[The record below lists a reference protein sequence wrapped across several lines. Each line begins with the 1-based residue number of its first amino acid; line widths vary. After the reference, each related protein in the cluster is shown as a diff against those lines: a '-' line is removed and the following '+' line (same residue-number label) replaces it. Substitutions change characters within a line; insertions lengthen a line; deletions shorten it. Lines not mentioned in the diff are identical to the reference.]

1 MYGKVGVQSLSDG
14 ATGPVRLDKRGNLMV
29 SLSGK
34 YSEAALAGRLYS
46 VMNQAAVA
54 TTADDAL
61 TWTGLGIANPTGSGK
76 LAIMLGFCFSL
87 TVVGSD
93 EGALSLMVGT
103 EEGFADNL
111 TIINSL
117 PSGLASAM
125 YADDGATI
133 VDATLWQIMGMY
145 GTAAIT
151 TWNMSGPQNIELNG
165 SYILE
170 PGRSIMT
177 STTTIITTSPVFGF
191 LWEEVDV

>member
-1 MYGKVGVQSLSDG
+1 MEIEGRTKGGVKGS
-14 ATGPVRLDKRGNLMV
+14 VRLDDYGNV
-29 SLSGK
+29 AITSGGALR
-34 YSEAALAGRLYS
+34 EAALGGRLFS

-76 LAIMLGFCFSL
+76 KAIMHGFCFAL

-111 TIINSL
+111 TIVNSL
-117 PSGLASAM
+117 PSGSASKM

-133 VDATLWQIMGMY
+133 VDATLWQTFAMY
-145 GTAAIT
+145 GTGAIT
-151 TWNMSGPQNIELNG
+151 TWNMSGPNTWDLRG

-170 PGRSIMT
+170 PGRAIMT
-177 STTTIITTSPVFGF
+177 STTTALTTSPICGF
-191 LWEEVDV
+191 MWEEVDA

>member
-14 ATGPVRLDKRGNLMV
+14 STGPVRLDKRGNLMV

-34 YSEAALAGRLYS
+34 YAEAALAGRLYS

-117 PSGLASAM
+117 PSGPASAM

-191 LWEEVDV
+191 LWEEIDA

>member
-1 MYGKVGVQSLSDG
+1 MYGKDVDGIGRPPLIDSDRKLIVSSGGG
-14 ATGPVRLDKRGNLMV
+14 ALR
-29 SLSGK
+29 
-34 YSEAALAGRLYS
+34 EAALGGRLFS

-76 LAIMLGFCFSL
+76 KAIMHGFCFAL

-103 EEGFADNL
+103 ESGFADNL

-117 PSGLASAM
+117 PSGPPSKM

-133 VDATLWQIMGMY
+133 VDATLWQIFAMY

-151 TWNMSGPQNIELNG
+151 AWNMSGRFNWDLKG

-177 STTTIITTSPVFGF
+177 STTTALTTSPICGF
-191 LWEEVDV
+191 MWEEIDE

>member
-1 MYGKVGVQSLSDG
+1 MEIEGRTKKGVKQAVLVDEYGNVAVTAGGSL
-14 ATGPVRLDKRGNLMV
+14 R
-29 SLSGK
+29 
-34 YSEAALAGRLYS
+34 EAALDGRLFS

-76 LAIMLGFCFSL
+76 RAIMHQFSFAL

-111 TIINSL
+111 TILNSL
-117 PSGLASAM
+117 PSGPSSQM
-125 YADDGATI
+125 YADDAAVI
-133 VDATLWQIMGMY
+133 VDATLWQVFAMY

-151 TWNMSGPQNIELNG
+151 TWNMSGPNTWDLRG

-177 STTTIITTSPVFGF
+177 STTTIITTSPVCGF